1 MNVKEIISCSWYNFP
16 LFEAALKKQL
26 SLRTN
31 LDSPIT
37 MRNAK
42 NIAKSIKAKPSDIKA
57 EVIIADLVERGFDF
71 SKIIVK
77 HDGLFKRNYSK
88 DISDVYLDMV
98 KDILVFN
105 VSRDSL
111 YDILPEGLFHH
122 VFGNLEADN
131 RNQEFEKLKQEED
144 NARKFFLPFDNEFFY
159 QNIKLETELRK
170 FFRNPD
176 YFFQQ
181 LFFFDKTIPDKFIR
195 KLTSYLLFADNIIG
209 NLELT
214 ALCLSDI
221 IGEKVE
227 KQKYYI
233 SENKTEREIGDERF
247 LKESTLGDSF
257 ICGDFPPEGKCIWE
271 FSIILIDESAIMK
284 YIEEENGV
292 MFKLI
297 EIFYEYF
304 IPYEIEVKTKIICN
318 NTVPFILGTSAGKE
332 KDIHELSGSDNYLG
346 YNSII

>member
-1 MNVKEIISCSWYNFP
+1 MKDP
-16 LFEAALKKQL
+16 
-26 SLRTN
+26 
-31 LDSPIT
+31 
-37 MRNAK
+37 K
-42 NIAKSIKAKPSDIKA
+42 NIAKSIKAKPSDINA

-71 SKIIVK
+71 NKMVVK
-77 HDGLFKRNYSK
+77 HEGLFKRNYSK
-88 DISDVYLDMV
+88 DISDVYLDMI

-105 VSRDSL
+105 VSRDSF

-122 VFGNLEADN
+122 VFGNLGAGS
-131 RNQEFEKLKQEED
+131 RQQEFEKLKQEED

-181 LFFFDKTIPDKFIR
+181 LFFFDKTIPDKYIK
-195 KLTSYLLFADNIIG
+195 KLTSYLLFADNIVG
-209 NLELT
+209 DLELT

-221 IGEKVE
+221 IGEKLE

-233 SENKTEREIGDERF
+233 TDNKAGREIRDEYS
-247 LKESTLGDSF
+247 LKESTLGDNF
-257 ICGDFPPEGKCIWE
+257 ICGDFSPEGKCIWE
-271 FSIILIDESAIMK
+271 FSIILNDESAIKK
-284 YIEEENGV
+284 YIEKEDGV
-292 MFKLI
+292 MYKLI
-297 EIFYEYF
+297 ELFYEYF

-318 NTVPFILGTSAGKE
+318 NTVPFVLGTSAGKE
-332 KDIHELSGSDNYLG
+332 KGISELSGSDNYLG

>member
-176 YFFQQ
+176 
-181 LFFFDKTIPDKFIR
+181 
-195 KLTSYLLFADNIIG
+195 
-209 NLELT
+209 
-214 ALCLSDI
+214 
-221 IGEKVE
+221 